1 VLSKSDGAEL
11 QEASAEMTKY
21 LNLCVAEVAAGAMPQ
36 LQRLQSRLAEAAVL
50 TASDK
55 AKLDALPEAPGAQS
69 GAKPTKDVADDGAA
83 LQRASTRAELE
94 EFKRAVSRLQEELAR
109 KQDADDG
116 ADQEAFI
123 SVSGGSAQVQ
133 ASAAAKAAHR
143 HGSSEA
149 QGASVQQLQQQLAE
163 LRSEVARH
171 EDKLQEVRVHTGLEL
186 SLSQAVGKIRE
197 ALDLDA
203 GMKMKDVVSEAQDQ
217 LGLEFADGSPM
228 KVKVQQVCAE
238 LVIETGWEAQ
248 AAAAELEYDDAQREE
263 LTLGGGDGAQDD
275 DIC

>member
-1 VLSKSDGAEL
+1 
-11 QEASAEMTKY
+11 
-21 LNLCVAEVAAGAMPQ
+21 
-36 LQRLQSRLAEAAVL
+36 VL

-69 GAKPTKDVADDGAA
+69 GAKPTKYVADDAT

-94 EFKRAVSRLQEELAR
+94 ETKRAVQRLQEELAR

-123 SVSGGSAQVQ
+123 SVGGGSAQVQ
-133 ASAAAKAAHR
+133 ASAAAKAAHQ

-171 EDKLQEVRVHTGLEL
+171 EDQLQEVRVHVGLQL
-186 SLSQAVGKIRE
+186 SLPDALGKIRE
-197 ALDLDA
+197 FLGVTQADA
-203 GMKMKDVVSEAQDQ
+203 RGPNDVLRKAKEFDIVFDEAANLRD
-217 LGLEFADGSPM
+217 
-228 KVKVQQVCAE
+228 KVQQVCAQ
-238 LVIETGWEAQ
+238 LSIETGWEAQ
-248 AAAAELEYDDAQREE
+248 AAAPEPEYDDAQREE
-263 LTLGGGDGAQDD
+263 LTLGGGGDGAQDD